1 MKKITF
7 AILILFIL
15 VAPITA
21 YSADPWVATND
32 RIGLNV
38 HWALGGFG
46 MDDLYQQRLHQSRT
60 TWVREHFYTE
70 VFMVE
75 NPEAWFERYDSILE
89 KYEDEGIK
97 VLGML
102 AYGVTNGDFYQPDL
116 DVWEEFVRSVV
127 YRYKDKVEAWEI
139 WNEPDSPT
147 YLTPHNPET
156 YGPILER
163 AYRTIKNIDPEA
175 LVLNGG
181 LSWFNWYFAERLF
194 QDYGDYFD
202 RLAVHGYYCENQN
215 SQEMMSHLD
224 TLRSVV
230 GTYRPGEQIWI
241 TEFGCSTG
249 SVKVTEQSQA
259 DYLDDAT
266 KLLLETG
273 FVDKIFLYNVRNR
286 ETGDSYEDSFGLL
299 DLNMSPRLSWHWYRK
314 LPYGPYDQKRISFSL
329 EQKHASELKAVLER
343 YFGEGKIP
351 VTQENW
357 YKLVNAYIYGGYPVI
372 AIVQSLRFGGK
383 TIHPEMHY
391 NYWQESNDYTE
402 YIGKDL
408 VKGRFVYAYGKA
420 RLPILTEQAKATE
433 LKQKLQSQFALENLR
448 INDTNWVKLFNSYAY
463 GGYPVEAIARAVIY
477 GGKTVHTSIPWKFW
491 QEHPDYQ
498 EYIQKSVPSF

>member
-1 MKKITF
+1 MKKIIF
-7 AILILFIL
+7 IILIINIL
-15 VAPITA
+15 IAPSLA
-21 YSADPWVATND
+21 NAGDPWVATND

-46 MDDLYQQRLHQSRT
+46 KDDLYQLRLHQSRT

-75 NPEAWFERYDSILE
+75 NPDAWFARYDSILE
-89 KYEDEGIK
+89 KYHKEGIK

-116 DVWEEFVRSVV
+116 EVWQDFVRTVV
-127 YRYKDKVEAWEI
+127 NRYQDKVDAWEI

-156 YGPILER
+156 YGPILET
-163 AYRTIKNIDPEA
+163 AYRTIKNIDPGA

-181 LSWFNWYFAERLF
+181 LSWFNWYFAEKLF

-202 RLAVHGYYCENQN
+202 RLAVHGYYCEDGN
-215 SQEMMSHLD
+215 SRQMMSDLNA
-224 TLRSVV
+224 LRSVV
-230 GTYRPGEQIWI
+230 GKYRPGEQIWI

-249 SVKVTEQSQA
+249 SPGISEQDQA
-259 DYLDDAT
+259 DYLDNAT
-266 KLLLETG
+266 KELLETT
-273 FVDKIFLYNVRNR
+273 FVDKIFLYNIRNR
-286 ETGDSYEDSFGLL
+286 DIGDLYEDSFGLL
-299 DLNMSPRLSWHWYRK
+299 TLDMQPRLSWDWYRK
-314 LPYGPYDQKRISFSL
+314 LPYGPYDQKRISFAL
-329 EQKHASELKAVLER
+329 EQKHAGELKTILEK
-343 YFGEGKIP
+343 YFGAGKIP
-351 VTQENW
+351 VSQENW

-383 TIHPEMHY
+383 TIHPEIHF
-391 NYWQESNDYTE
+391 NYWKNSSDYKE

-408 VKGRFVYAYGKA
+408 VNGRFVYAYGKA
-420 RLPILTEQAKATE
+420 RLPIETEQQKAIE
-433 LKQKLQSQFALENLR
+433 LKQKLADQFGLEHLR
-448 INDTNWVKLFNSYAY
+448 INDTNWVKLFNAYAY

-498 EYIQKSVPSF
+498 EFIQKPLN